1 MLKKN
6 IGYTRRNA
14 SFNFKLVARLQGSL
28 LMLESLFFLFC
39 IAMSVYYGEETSW
52 AFCLSFAI
60 SVVFGVIGILLGR
73 GASTVIGKREGSVI
87 VTGTWIIFS
96 FIGLLPYWVSG
107 YIPSFTDA
115 FFETMSGFTT
125 TGSTI
130 LPNIEVIPR
139 SLLFWRSLTHWIGG
153 LGIVV
158 ITMAILP
165 IFGFNG
171 SQIYTA
177 EVTGLSKEKLHP
189 KISGTA
195 KRLFIIYL
203 VMSFS
208 GIAALWLAGMSPF
221 DAVNHA
227 LSTVSTGGFS
237 TKNTSIAYWHS
248 PAIEWIIIVLMT
260 GSAIN
265 LSLYYFLAVGNFRRF
280 FKDEEMRTLIAIIV
294 STSAIIVFTQLI
306 FWGFPL
312 EDIGE
317 NVRGALFTVSS
328 LISTTGFYS
337 VDYSGW
343 ISVAYML
350 LLLTF
355 VGGSAGSTSGG
366 VKVIRVLLVFKYCYY
381 EFKRM
386 VHPHAVFPVRYN
398 GRAVKEEY
406 ITRMLA
412 FILLYVILSL
422 FGAMILCMSGLGFE
436 ESISSMVSCLG
447 NVGPGLGHLGPL
459 DNYQSLPA
467 FAKWFMSFAMLVGRL
482 EFFTVLLIFT
492 PNFWKR

>member
-52 AFCLSFAI
+52 AFCLSFAV

-189 KISGTA
+189 KVSGTA
-195 KRLFIIYL
+195 KRLFMIYL

-208 GIAALWLAGMSPF
+208 GIVALWLAGMSPF

-366 VKVIRVLLVFKYCYY
+366 IKVIRVLLVFKYCYY

-422 FGAMILCMSGLGFE
+422 FGAMILCISGLGFE

>member
-52 AFCLSFAI
+52 AFCLSFAV

-294 STSAIIVFTQLI
+294 STAAIIVFTQLI

-366 VKVIRVLLVFKYCYY
+366 IKVIRVLLVFKYCYY

-422 FGAMILCMSGLGFE
+422 FGAMILCISGLGFE

-482 EFFTVLLIFT
+482 EIFTVLLIFT

>member
-422 FGAMILCMSGLGFE
+422 FGAMILCISGLGFE

-482 EFFTVLLIFT
+482 EIFTVLLIFT

>member
-28 LMLESLFFLFC
+28 LMLESLFFLLC
-39 IAMSVYYGEETSW
+39 IAISVYYGEETSW

-248 PAIEWIIIVLMT
+248 PVIEWIIIVLMT

-366 VKVIRVLLVFKYCYY
+366 IKVIRVLLVFKYCYY

-422 FGAMILCMSGLGFE
+422 FGAMILCISGLGFE

-467 FAKWFMSFAMLVGRL
+467 FAKWLMSFAMLVGRL
-482 EFFTVLLIFT
+482 EIFTVLLIFT

>member
-158 ITMAILP
+158 ITMATLP

-366 VKVIRVLLVFKYCYY
+366 IKVIRVLLVFKYCYY

>member
-1 MLKKN
+1 MLRKN
-6 IGYTRRNA
+6 IGHTRRNA
-14 SFNFKLVARLQGSL
+14 SFNFKLVARLQGGL
-28 LMLESLFFLFC
+28 LMLESLFFLLC
-39 IAMSVYYGEETSW
+39 IAMSVYYGEETSLS
-52 AFCLSFAI
+52 FCLSFAV
-60 SVVFGVIGILLGR
+60 SVILGVVGLLLGR
-73 GASTVIGKREGSVI
+73 GASTMIGKREGSVI

-125 TGSTI
+125 TGATI
-130 LPNIEVIPR
+130 LSDIEVIPR
-139 SLLFWRSLTHWIGG
+139 SLLFWRSLTHWMGG

-189 KISGTA
+189 KVSGTA
-195 KRLFIIYL
+195 KRLFMIYL

-208 GIAALWLAGMSPF
+208 GIVALWLAGMSPF

-294 STSAIIVFTQLI
+294 STAAIIVFTQLI

-422 FGAMILCMSGLGFE
+422 FGAMILCISGLGFE

-482 EFFTVLLIFT
+482 EIFTVLLIFT

>member
-1 MLKKN
+1 
-6 IGYTRRNA
+6 
-14 SFNFKLVARLQGSL
+14 
-28 LMLESLFFLFC
+28 
-39 IAMSVYYGEETSW
+39 MSVYYGEETSW
-52 AFCLSFAI
+52 AFCLSFAV

-265 LSLYYFLAVGNFRRF
+265 LSLYYFLAVGNFCRF

-294 STSAIIVFTQLI
+294 LTSAIIVFTQLI

-422 FGAMILCMSGLGFE
+422 FGAMILCISGLGFE

-482 EFFTVLLIFT
+482 EIFTVLLIFT

>member
-125 TGSTI
+125 TGATI
-130 LPNIEVIPR
+130 LSDIEVIPR
-139 SLLFWRSLTHWIGG
+139 SLLFWRSLTHWMGG

-189 KISGTA
+189 KVSGTA
-195 KRLFIIYL
+195 KRLFMIYL

-208 GIAALWLAGMSPF
+208 GIVALWLAGMSPF

-294 STSAIIVFTQLI
+294 STAAIIVFTQLI

-386 VHPHAVFPVRYN
+386 IHPHAVFPVRYN

>member
-14 SFNFKLVARLQGSL
+14 SFNFKLVARLQGGL
-28 LMLESLFFLFC
+28 LMLESLFFLLC
-39 IAMSVYYGEETSW
+39 IAMSVYYGEETSLS
-52 AFCLSFAI
+52 FCLSFAV
-60 SVVFGVIGILLGR
+60 SVILGVVGLLLGR
-73 GASTVIGKREGSVI
+73 GASTMIGKREGSVI

-125 TGSTI
+125 TGATI
-130 LPNIEVIPR
+130 LSDIEVIPR
-139 SLLFWRSLTHWIGG
+139 SLLFWRSLTHWMGG

-189 KISGTA
+189 KVSGTA
-195 KRLFIIYL
+195 KRLFMIYL

-294 STSAIIVFTQLI
+294 STAAIIVFTQLI

-422 FGAMILCMSGLGFE
+422 FGAMILCISGLGFE

-482 EFFTVLLIFT
+482 EIFTVLLIFT

>member
-1 MLKKN
+1 MLRKN
-6 IGYTRRNA
+6 IGHTRRNA
-14 SFNFKLVARLQGSL
+14 SFNFKLVARLQGGL
-28 LMLESLFFLFC
+28 LMLESLFFLLC
-39 IAMSVYYGEETSW
+39 IAMSVYYGEETSLS
-52 AFCLSFAI
+52 FCLSFAV
-60 SVVFGVIGILLGR
+60 SVILGVVGLLLGR
-73 GASTVIGKREGSVI
+73 GASTMIGKREGSVI

-125 TGSTI
+125 TGATI
-130 LPNIEVIPR
+130 LSDIEVIPR
-139 SLLFWRSLTHWIGG
+139 SLLFWRSLTHWMGG

-189 KISGTA
+189 KVSGTA
-195 KRLFIIYL
+195 KRLFMIYL

-294 STSAIIVFTQLI
+294 STAAIIVFTQLI

-422 FGAMILCMSGLGFE
+422 FGAMILCISGLGFE

-482 EFFTVLLIFT
+482 EIFTVLLIFT

>member
-1 MLKKN
+1 
-6 IGYTRRNA
+6 
-14 SFNFKLVARLQGSL
+14 
-28 LMLESLFFLFC
+28 
-39 IAMSVYYGEETSW
+39 MSVYYGEETSW
-52 AFCLSFAI
+52 AFCLSFAV
-60 SVVFGVIGILLGR
+60 SVIFGVIGILLGR

-422 FGAMILCMSGLGFE
+422 FGAMILCISGLGFE

-482 EFFTVLLIFT
+482 EIFTVLLIFT

>member
-52 AFCLSFAI
+52 AFCLSFAV

>member
-1 MLKKN
+1 
-6 IGYTRRNA
+6 
-14 SFNFKLVARLQGSL
+14 
-28 LMLESLFFLFC
+28 
-39 IAMSVYYGEETSW
+39 
-52 AFCLSFAI
+52 
-60 SVVFGVIGILLGR
+60 
-73 GASTVIGKREGSVI
+73 
-87 VTGTWIIFS
+87 
-96 FIGLLPYWVSG
+96 
-107 YIPSFTDA
+107 
-115 FFETMSGFTT
+115 
-125 TGSTI
+125 
-130 LPNIEVIPR
+130 
-139 SLLFWRSLTHWIGG
+139 
-153 LGIVV
+153 
-158 ITMAILP
+158 
-165 IFGFNG
+165 
-171 SQIYTA
+171 
-177 EVTGLSKEKLHP
+177 
-189 KISGTA
+189 
-195 KRLFIIYL
+195 
-203 VMSFS
+203 
-208 GIAALWLAGMSPF
+208 
-221 DAVNHA
+221 
-227 LSTVSTGGFS
+227 
-237 TKNTSIAYWHS
+237 
-248 PAIEWIIIVLMT
+248 MT

-366 VKVIRVLLVFKYCYY
+366 IKVIRVLLVFKYCYY

>member
-1 MLKKN
+1 
-6 IGYTRRNA
+6 
-14 SFNFKLVARLQGSL
+14 
-28 LMLESLFFLFC
+28 
-39 IAMSVYYGEETSW
+39 MSVYYGEETSW
-52 AFCLSFAI
+52 AFCLSFAV
-60 SVVFGVIGILLGR
+60 SVVFGVVGILLGR

-422 FGAMILCMSGLGFE
+422 FGAMILCISGLGFE

-482 EFFTVLLIFT
+482 EIFTVLLIFT

>member
-1 MLKKN
+1 MLRKN

-28 LMLESLFFLFC
+28 LMLESLFFLLC
-39 IAMSVYYGEETSW
+39 IVMSVYYGEETSW
-52 AFCLSFAI
+52 AFCLSFAV
-60 SVVFGVIGILLGR
+60 SVVFGVVGILLGR
-73 GASTVIGKREGSVI
+73 GASTMIGKREGSVI

-125 TGSTI
+125 TGATI
-130 LPNIEVIPR
+130 LSDIEVIPR

-189 KISGTA
+189 KVSGTA
-195 KRLFIIYL
+195 KRLFMIYL

-248 PAIEWIIIVLMT
+248 PTIEWIIIVLMT

-294 STSAIIVFTQLI
+294 STAAIIVFTQLI

-317 NVRGALFTVSS
+317 NVRGVLFTVSS

-386 VHPHAVFPVRYN
+386 IHPHAVFPVRYN

-422 FGAMILCMSGLGFE
+422 FGAMILCISGLGFE

-482 EFFTVLLIFT
+482 EIFTVLLIFT

>member
-28 LMLESLFFLFC
+28 LMLESLFFLLC
-39 IAMSVYYGEETSW
+39 IAISVYYGEETSW
-52 AFCLSFAI
+52 AFCLSFAV

-366 VKVIRVLLVFKYCYY
+366 IKVIRVLLVFKYCYY

-482 EFFTVLLIFT
+482 EIFTVLLIFT

>member
-294 STSAIIVFTQLI
+294 LTSAIIVFTQLI

-422 FGAMILCMSGLGFE
+422 FGAMILCISGLGFE

-482 EFFTVLLIFT
+482 EIFTVLLIFT

>member
-1 MLKKN
+1 
-6 IGYTRRNA
+6 
-14 SFNFKLVARLQGSL
+14 
-28 LMLESLFFLFC
+28 
-39 IAMSVYYGEETSW
+39 
-52 AFCLSFAI
+52 
-60 SVVFGVIGILLGR
+60 
-73 GASTVIGKREGSVI
+73 
-87 VTGTWIIFS
+87 
-96 FIGLLPYWVSG
+96 
-107 YIPSFTDA
+107 
-115 FFETMSGFTT
+115 MSGFTT

-366 VKVIRVLLVFKYCYY
+366 IKVIRVLLVFKYCCY

-422 FGAMILCMSGLGFE
+422 FGAMILCISGLGFE

>member
-422 FGAMILCMSGLGFE
+422 FGAMILCISGLGFE

>member
-366 VKVIRVLLVFKYCYY
+366 IKVIRVLLVFKYCYY

-386 VHPHAVFPVRYN
+386 IHPHAVFPVRYN

-422 FGAMILCMSGLGFE
+422 FGAMILCISGLGFE

>member
-366 VKVIRVLLVFKYCYY
+366 IKVIRVLLVFKYCYY

>member
-1 MLKKN
+1 
-6 IGYTRRNA
+6 
-14 SFNFKLVARLQGSL
+14 
-28 LMLESLFFLFC
+28 
-39 IAMSVYYGEETSW
+39 
-52 AFCLSFAI
+52 
-60 SVVFGVIGILLGR
+60 
-73 GASTVIGKREGSVI
+73 
-87 VTGTWIIFS
+87 
-96 FIGLLPYWVSG
+96 
-107 YIPSFTDA
+107 
-115 FFETMSGFTT
+115 
-125 TGSTI
+125 
-130 LPNIEVIPR
+130 
-139 SLLFWRSLTHWIGG
+139 
-153 LGIVV
+153 
-158 ITMAILP
+158 
-165 IFGFNG
+165 
-171 SQIYTA
+171 
-177 EVTGLSKEKLHP
+177 
-189 KISGTA
+189 
-195 KRLFIIYL
+195 
-203 VMSFS
+203 MSFS

-294 STSAIIVFTQLI
+294 STAAIIVFTQLI

-366 VKVIRVLLVFKYCYY
+366 IKVIRVLLVFKYCYY

-386 VHPHAVFPVRYN
+386 IHPHAVFPVRYN

-422 FGAMILCMSGLGFE
+422 FGAMILCISGLGFE

>member
-28 LMLESLFFLFC
+28 LMLESLFFLLC
-39 IAMSVYYGEETSW
+39 ISMSVYYGEETSW

-130 LPNIEVIPR
+130 LSNIEVIPR

-294 STSAIIVFTQLI
+294 STAAIIVFTQLI

-366 VKVIRVLLVFKYCYY
+366 IKVIRVLLVFKYCYY

-386 VHPHAVFPVRYN
+386 IHPHAVFPVRYN

-422 FGAMILCMSGLGFE
+422 FGAMILCISGLGFE

>member
-1 MLKKN
+1 
-6 IGYTRRNA
+6 
-14 SFNFKLVARLQGSL
+14 
-28 LMLESLFFLFC
+28 
-39 IAMSVYYGEETSW
+39 MSVYYGEETSW
-52 AFCLSFAI
+52 AFCLSFAV
-60 SVVFGVIGILLGR
+60 SVVFGVVGILLGR

-366 VKVIRVLLVFKYCYY
+366 IKVIRVLLVFKYCYY

-422 FGAMILCMSGLGFE
+422 FGAMILCISGLGFE